1 MDGAVQ
7 SPRAWLAMSEEL
19 QAAVG
24 AQLAS
29 TDALLLGRVTYKEF
43 AARWPHR
50 TGELADWMNTAR
62 KFVVSASLET
72 CEWHNSSLINGDG
85 NVVEELTALK
95 KQPGRNIGVL
105 GSETL
110 VRSLTRRG
118 LLDELTVWVQP
129 VIRGGG
135 RRLFKDLTEP
145 PELELIDSKTL
156 ASGVV
161 SLTYELVSA
170 RRPELE
176 VARSGAIAAA

>member
-50 TGELADWMNTAR
+50 TGELADWMNTVR